1 MGRNLKA
8 YNCFSIKF
16 TSHYNP
22 ASSLSD
28 ILFRLRNV
36 HKWYGPSIVDRGCS
50 VQWHGALFPKI
61 QLCLSCRSISALN
74 SMIKSSFPGLKGSER
89 AFKIKLINFISLLLI
104 FLFQNDFSP
113 QHSRSSLISILRR
126 RFQLKHS
133 VTILLDIRSTLCN
146 PATNSK
152 SFLLEIFNWPDSV
165 GLQLLFDPGLSSS
178 LGIRL
183 FGSHSGYESVIML
196 ALKFLPLMAM
206 LPWAV
211 SQMDDSAPGRASW
224 LKVYPPYLLS
234 FRLCCT
240 LLGKHAICEQLL
252 WRHCLPLQWTRLPE
266 CTLTW
271 HQSQFDSVESHC

>member
-1 MGRNLKA
+1 
-8 YNCFSIKF
+8 
-16 TSHYNP
+16 
-22 ASSLSD
+22 
-28 ILFRLRNV
+28 
-36 HKWYGPSIVDRGCS
+36 
-50 VQWHGALFPKI
+50 
-61 QLCLSCRSISALN
+61 
-74 SMIKSSFPGLKGSER
+74 MIKSSFPGLKGSER

-165 GLQLLFDPGLSSS
+165 GFQLLFDPGLSSS

-211 SQMDDSAPGRASW
+211 SQMDDSAPGRAS
-224 LKVYPPYLLS
+224 
-234 FRLCCT
+234 
-240 LLGKHAICEQLL
+240 
-252 WRHCLPLQWTRLPE
+252 
-266 CTLTW
+266 
-271 HQSQFDSVESHC
+271 